1 MTAIMRRTGG
11 PASSA
16 SGRGAVTDKPSP
28 ACNASSHPQAAL
40 QLGVLLG
47 LFALCG
53 LTGCAAEPGRQTI
66 PAEQLTQANNQ
77 ADLASLKSRVQEMR
91 VRIDELEG
99 VQGKAG
105 RGVTLDE
112 VNRRLALLEETVS
125 RMAAT
130 LGVDAGSRAPSASA
144 GFSTPARTGSP
155 EFNPDAT
162 PVAPIIMGQTSND
175 PAEAILNMGM
185 ESFNQQDYNRA
196 NSLFSELLK
205 SYPTSRQAPN
215 ALFWQAETNF
225 QQGDYARAALIC
237 QDLIQKFPN
246 NPMVPSAMLKQALSF
261 RKLGKLQAAKIL
273 LQDVEKRYP
282 GSPEAK
288 SAQMQLRDL
297 R

>member
-1 MTAIMRRTGG
+1 MSVIVELSLFPLGAQGSLAPFVAR
-11 PASSA
+11 A
-16 SGRGAVTDKPSP
+16 GRCA
-28 ACNASSHPQAAL
+28 
-40 QLGVLLG
+40 LLG
-47 LFALCG
+47 LYALFALA
-53 LTGCAAEPGRQTI
+53 GCASEPSRQTI

-77 ADLASLKSRVQEMR
+77 ADIASLKSRVQEMR

-144 GFSTPARTGSP
+144 GFSTPARGDSP
-155 EFNPDAT
+155 GYDQDAT
-162 PVAPIIMGQTSND
+162 PIAPITMGQTSND

-185 ESFNQQDYNRA
+185 ESFNQHDYNRA

-205 SYPTSRQAPN
+205 SYPNSRQAPN

-246 NPMVPSAMLKQALSF
+246 NSMVPSAMLKQALSF

-282 GSPEAK
+282 GSPEAR